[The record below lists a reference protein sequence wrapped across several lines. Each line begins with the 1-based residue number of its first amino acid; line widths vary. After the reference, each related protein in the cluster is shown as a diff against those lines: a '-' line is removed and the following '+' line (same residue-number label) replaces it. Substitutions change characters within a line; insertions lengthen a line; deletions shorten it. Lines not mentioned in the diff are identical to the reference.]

1 MNRRRGMNSNHITFI
16 RTVADVL
23 CGVMCILLL
32 AACGCTEHGTPSAK
46 AGQLRVVTSL
56 FPLYDFARTIAG
68 ERAVVILLMPPGVE
82 PHSFEP
88 KPDDI
93 VRIGRAGLFIY
104 TNPVM
109 EPWAAKIIQG
119 IDRNGPRVVDAGK
132 SVSYQTVAPMDD
144 NDDHDHHQAGGLDPH
159 IWLDFGN
166 DQLIVDTILAGF
178 VDADPVNA
186 GYYRSNASALK
197 TRLNELDKRYR
208 RGLASCVTRVF
219 LHGGHYTF
227 GYLARRYDLQYR
239 SLSGV
244 SSESEPSATRMA
256 AMVRHIK
263 QTGVRYLFAEELLS
277 PRLTE
282 TLATEAGVDV
292 LKLHGAHN
300 LSRDD
305 FQRGVTFIRLMEGNL
320 AICKRGWHAGRSS
333 QDRKPRLQL
342 SGGAGAGGC
351 LHLGCG
357 RRLCRHCG
365 AERLRQE
372 YVGAG
377 TAGVEYH
384 QFGYV
389 NAVRCSQRVFQ

>member
-1 MNRRRGMNSNHITFI
+1 MNRHRGKSLHHIVVPHMVMN
-16 RTVADVL
+16 VL
-23 CGVMCILLL
+23 CCVMCILLFV
-32 AACGCTEHGTPSAK
+32 ACSSTEHGTSPARV
-46 AGQLRVVTSL
+46 GQLRVVTSL

-68 ERAVVILLMPPGVE
+68 ERAEVTLLMPPGVE

-93 VRIGRAGLFIY
+93 VRIGKAGLFIY

-109 EPWAAKIIQG
+109 EPWAAKIIRG
-119 IDRNGPRVVDAGK
+119 IDQSRLRVVNAGK
-132 SVSYQTVAPMDD
+132 GVSYQTAAPMDEH
-144 NDDHDHHQAGGLDPH
+144 DDHDDDHHHAGGLDPH

-166 DQLIVDTILAGF
+166 DQLIVDTILTGF
-178 VDADPVNA
+178 VAADPVNA

-197 TRLNELDKRYR
+197 AQLAALDKRYHE
-208 RGLASCVTRVF
+208 GLASCATRVF

-263 QTGVRYLFAEELLS
+263 QAGVRYLFAEELLS
-277 PRLTE
+277 PRLTD

-305 FQRGVTFIRLMEGNL
+305 FQRGVTFIRLMDDNL
-320 AICKRGWHAGRSS
+320 SNL
-333 QDRKPRLQL
+333 RKGL
-342 SGGAGAGGC
+342 A
-351 LHLGCG
+351 
-357 RRLCRHCG
+357 CR
-365 AERLRQE
+365 AK
-372 YVGAG
+372 
-377 TAGVEYH
+377 
-384 QFGYV
+384 
-389 NAVRCSQRVFQ
+389 